1 MLTVI
6 CETSSPQIHGYS
18 FSMYK
23 YTRYSAYMISM
34 CLLLEPAPALKIT
47 YNSKTA
53 FERTVGDR
61 YIMEHARPHSRLF
74 LETPQCHCYK
84 PFHLVHVYVCLII
97 TIYQQV
103 NPAASITVI
112 CPVSQNTLLFFS
124 SLQFHIPSATD
135 ELQQND
141 PKAVYIHLGSNP
153 NVLKPLRGDI
163 SSGTTDT
170 CDCLCLPPCD
180 PKSKLNSKVPLRPD
194 IAKEESI
201 ERSICHEFIHH
212 ILSVPSLQNPSI
224 RTKFLCNVGSEF
236 ILQLAL

>member
-23 YTRYSAYMISM
+23 YTRYSAYNDISSM

-163 SSGTTDT
+163 SS
-170 CDCLCLPPCD
+170 
-180 PKSKLNSKVPLRPD
+180 
-194 IAKEESI
+194 
-201 ERSICHEFIHH
+201 
-212 ILSVPSLQNPSI
+212 VPSLQNPSI

-236 ILQLAL
+236 ILQLALIHNARRTSAQHFFESIGCTLKLCVTERF